1 MKQSLSSL
9 FLLIFAFSFSQI
21 QLKVISSKNQ
31 KPIYNASV
39 YCDDNLLGKTNANG
53 ELSFKTKCKKV
64 DILANNF
71 ESEEAD
77 IKKLMQIS
85 LKPSSEKTGNIDR
98 IVLTDKSDP
107 KALKMLDELLKR
119 YKENSPK
126 ALDSYDF
133 KSYSKISIDFDKD
146 SIAEVLEMTVD
157 EARDLFLRIRR

>member
-98 IVLTDKSDP
+98 IVLTQITQLKFFEISLWGNP
-107 KALKMLDELLKR
+107 K
-119 YKENSPK
+119 
-126 ALDSYDF
+126 F
-133 KSYSKISIDFDKD
+133 
-146 SIAEVLEMTVD
+146 
-157 EARDLFLRIRR
+157 RRTIFCVFW